1 MNSKRTVDERQHRK
15 RFDPRDCL
23 ESHRTGLV
31 SVKTMEVGKNYP
43 RTATKLTYLCTY
55 CMWECHVFF
64 PKVW

>member
-1 MNSKRTVDERQHRK
+1 MNSKRIINQRQQRK
-15 RFDPRDCL
+15 PFDPQGCL

-31 SVKTMEVGKNYP
+31 SVKALEVGKKYP

-55 CMWECHVFF
+55 CMWECDVFF